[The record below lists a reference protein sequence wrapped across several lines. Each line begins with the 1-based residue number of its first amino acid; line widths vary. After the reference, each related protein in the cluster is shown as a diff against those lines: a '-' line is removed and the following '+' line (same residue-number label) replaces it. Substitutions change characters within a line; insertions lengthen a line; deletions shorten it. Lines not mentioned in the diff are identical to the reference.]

1 VVSFP
6 ISPCE
11 DVQTSPRNGA
21 PEALMETNRM
31 LDIRKAKQRGTAN
44 FGWLDSR
51 HTFSFG
57 DYHDPKHMGFG
68 PLRVIN
74 EDRVSPGQG
83 FGTHGHRDMEII
95 SYVLEGAL
103 EHKDSIGTG
112 SVIRPGDVQ
121 VMSAGTGI
129 RHSEFNHSKR
139 EPVHFMQIWIIPDR
153 EGIVPRYEQKTIP
166 DAETRGRLRLVG
178 SSDGRDGSVVIHQ
191 DVELFAARLNPG
203 ERVTHAF
210 ASGRKGWL
218 QIARGAVQANDHDLE
233 AGDGAAIDGEPTLI
247 IEGKA
252 SDSEVLLFDLP

>member
-1 VVSFP
+1 M
-6 ISPCE
+6 I
-11 DVQTSPRNGA
+11 
-21 PEALMETNRM
+21 
-31 LDIRKAKQRGTAN
+31 DIRRAEERGTAN

-57 DYHDPKHMGFG
+57 DYYDAKQMGFG

-83 FGTHGHRDMEII
+83 FGTHGHKDMEII

-129 RHSEFNHSKR
+129 RHSEFNHSKT
-139 EPVHFMQIWIIPDR
+139 EPVHFLQIWVVPDR
-153 EGIVPRYEQKTIP
+153 EGIAPRYEQKTFP
-166 DAETRGRLRLVG
+166 DVDKRRKLRLVG

-191 DVELFAARLNPG
+191 DVRLFAVLLNAG
-203 ERVTHAF
+203 EQVTHALQ
-210 ASGRKGWL
+210 SGRKGWL
-218 QIARGAVQANDHDLE
+218 QVVRGTVTMNGYDLA
-233 AGDGAAIDGEPTLI
+233 AGDGAAVTVEPTLTVTAKVDATEI
-247 IEGKA
+247 
-252 SDSEVLLFDLP
+252 LLFDLP